1 MVHKTLCLF
10 STHSSP
16 LRNFSHVLKQ
26 QFLHIN
32 QSNLGKVPTP
42 DLHNQLNGFAD
53 SYTYS
58 AKNTKWILKSII
70 FFLSGFRNSQQNVK
84 VLPTMSLSC
93 ITSVTWSKR
102 RTSKFTAIEKQH
114 KGVHLCC
121 NTITV
126 TWKNQ
131 DWNAGKRSKF

>member
-42 DLHNQLNGFAD
+42 DLHNQLSGFAD

-93 ITSVTWSKR
+93 ITSVTWSKKDIQVHSNLKAAQR
-102 RTSKFTAIEKQH
+102 CALVLQHNHCYMEKPGL
-114 KGVHLCC
+114 KC
-121 NTITV
+121 
-126 TWKNQ
+126 
-131 DWNAGKRSKF
+131 R